1 MIRQSLTTVIHN
13 RKVRRPRMVSIR
25 SGQMNINRVAW
36 WRQRIGAVAAC
47 KTKTEAVVK
56 NRG

>member
-1 MIRQSLTTVIHN
+1 MIPHNHN

-36 WRQRIGAVAAC
+36 WRRRIGVGTVR
-47 KTKTEAVVK
+47 KNKTEAVAE